1 MYQFSVAKEKTES
14 PNSAL
19 KRGAAVTEQSSLIS
33 SETHTLSL
41 ADFLESVKTLQ
52 LKSACI
58 INKKVEVV
66 HRQQMQMPLQ
76 ERPKRTVEAPLIIV
90 YPILPKMSIK
100 NQKTLPTV
108 RQI

>member
-1 MYQFSVAKEKTES
+1 MYQLSAVKGKKTET
-14 PNSAL
+14 PTSAL
-19 KRGAAVTEQSSLIS
+19 GGTGVKEQNALVS
-33 SETHTLSL
+33 SESL
-41 ADFLESVKTLQ
+41 DISIADFLESVKTLQ

-90 YPILPKMSIK
+90 
-100 NQKTLPTV
+100 
-108 RQI
+108 